1 MRPAAGNSRQLIER
15 IPLTRRK
22 RPAPAPAHCRAAS
35 ARRALLR
42 QRQAVRGPPNCPPG
56 SIRARRRPCPATA
69 SRPRPSR
76 QQRPGPRPGSA
87 QRASWPEPWRPSARG
102 LPGWPGCGSARRRR
116 RQARCQRALVALTAS
131 HRRYCSSVIKK
142 FEIKCAA
149 DATGRIYNYR
159 PVVSYMA
166 DSIIL
171 ALDSRILRLAS
182 SKDKPDTGHVTAD

>member
-1 MRPAAGNSRQLIER
+1 MR
-15 IPLTRRK
+15 
-22 RPAPAPAHCRAAS
+22 AHCRPAT
-35 ARRALLR
+35 ARRAQLHR
-42 QRQAVRGPPNCPPG
+42 RKAVPGPPDCSPG
-56 SIRARRRPCPATA
+56 LIRAYRRPSPAKA
-69 SRPRPSR
+69 SLPQPLR
-76 QQRPGPRPGSA
+76 QQRPGPLPGSA
-87 QRASWPEPWRPSARG
+87 QRASWPEPWPPSARG

-116 RQARCQRALVALTAS
+116 RQARCRRALVALTAS

-182 SKDKPDTGHVTAD
+182 SKDKPDTREHHPGLRSNRIQM

>member
-1 MRPAAGNSRQLIER
+1 MR
-15 IPLTRRK
+15 
-22 RPAPAPAHCRAAS
+22 AHCRPAS
-35 ARRALLR
+35 VQRALLR
-42 QRQAVRGPPNCPPG
+42 QRQSVPAPPDCPPG
-56 SIRARRRPCPATA
+56 STRAPRRLYPAIA
-69 SRPRPSR
+69 SRREPQR
-76 QQRPGPRPGSA
+76 QQRPGLRPGSA
-87 QRASWPEPWRPSARG
+87 QPASWPKPWLPSARA

-116 RQARCQRALVALTAS
+116 RLARCRRALVARTAS

-159 PVVSYMA
+159 RVVSYMA

-182 SKDKPDTGHVTAD
+182 SKDKPDTRDVTPD